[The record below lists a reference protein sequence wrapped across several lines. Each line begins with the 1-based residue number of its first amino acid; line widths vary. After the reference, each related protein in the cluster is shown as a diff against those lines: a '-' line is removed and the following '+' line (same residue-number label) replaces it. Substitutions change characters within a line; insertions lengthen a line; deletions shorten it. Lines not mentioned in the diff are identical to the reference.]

1 MKTRRFKVLMFVLAQ
16 VVFARYLTADGGGHR
31 HASAP
36 LPLSQI
42 EGTITAASATSITV
56 HDSHGND
63 VVLTLTSTTLIR
75 KGDETIAAADLNAGD
90 QVHVAALTQ
99 NNSTTAVL
107 VIVQM
112 PSDEREIE
120 GTITAAS
127 TTSITVHDSHG
138 NDVVVALTSTTI
150 IRRGDQTLNAGDLAV
165 GDQVHVQ
172 AKVASGTNT
181 AFEVIV
187 QQPEDHLEVEGTITA
202 ASATSITVHDSHGD
216 DVVLAITASTVI
228 RKGDQNL
235 APTDLHVGDQVH
247 VHAQVQNNADTAL
260 VIIVQQ
266 PVDLL
271 EVEGTITAAS
281 ATSITVHDSHGAD
294 VMLTLTDST
303 VIRKGDQTIAAT
315 GLKVGDH
322 VHVMAVVQNSVNTAV
337 LVIVQGSDDGSGS
350 GSGGTVATANGTV
363 TATAGSTLTVH
374 TENAGDVT
382 VNTDSSTIVRKQGT
396 VIAVAD
402 IHVGDGVNCLGTK
415 VSDHTILAKQIE
427 VRGDGSGHH

>member
-1 MKTRRFKVLMFVLAQ
+1 
-16 VVFARYLTADGGGHR
+16 
-31 HASAP
+31 
-36 LPLSQI
+36 
-42 EGTITAASATSITV
+42 
-56 HDSHGND
+56 
-63 VVLTLTSTTLIR
+63 
-75 KGDETIAAADLNAGD
+75 
-90 QVHVAALTQ
+90 
-99 NNSTTAVL
+99 
-107 VIVQM
+107 
-112 PSDEREIE
+112 
-120 GTITAAS
+120 
-127 TTSITVHDSHG
+127 
-138 NDVVVALTSTTI
+138 VVVALTSTTI

-271 EVEGTITAAS
+271 EVEGTAAS